1 MNKDYKIF
9 YYCFTKHIY
18 FNIKI
23 ENDLD
28 KEFQILFNHRLNI
41 EWEAE
46 NKYNIIKSK
55 YYSEIG
61 LHNNCNKNECK
72 KYHLEFQK
80 IQQDYL
86 NTIGNY
92 NPITN
97 SINDLMK
104 FRLRNWYWKYF

>member
-28 KEFQILFNHRLNI
+28 KEFQTLFNHRLNI

-46 NKYNIIKSK
+46 NKYNIIKNK
-55 YYSEIG
+55 YY
-61 LHNNCNKNECK
+61 
-72 KYHLEFQK
+72 
-80 IQQDYL
+80 
-86 NTIGNY
+86 
-92 NPITN
+92 
-97 SINDLMK
+97 
-104 FRLRNWYWKYF
+104 